1 MGCQRGFV
9 RSGGVQGRSEGFI
22 GGHWRS
28 GELIDVRVG
37 QERSGKCRR
46 VQGVQGIQGSQGMSG
61 EVMES
66 MGGQGSFENISLL

>member
-1 MGCQRGFV
+1 MGCQGGFV

-28 GELIDVRVG
+28 GEVIDVRVG

-46 VQGVQGIQGSQGMSG
+46 VQGIQGSQGMSG

-66 MGGQGSFENISLL
+66 MGGQGSFDNISLL